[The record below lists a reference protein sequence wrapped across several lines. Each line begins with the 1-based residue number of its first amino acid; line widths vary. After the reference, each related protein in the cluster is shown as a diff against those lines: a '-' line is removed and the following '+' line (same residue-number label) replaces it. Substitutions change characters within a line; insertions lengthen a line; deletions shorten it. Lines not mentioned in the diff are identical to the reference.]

1 MSETSARASRF
12 AFWLGSFARNG
23 LIGTLDGVGA
33 ATSARAGTDG
43 DSAAAIGRGAGG
55 GLDTGWPGATGAEGR
70 AGGTNGASDALAG
83 LAGAADAGGR
93 SASES
98 GRLGGLGGAAGGCTA
113 TVADGGATLVGAT
126 GGTLRGSTLEA

>member
-1 MSETSARASRF
+1 
-12 AFWLGSFARNG
+12 
-23 LIGTLDGVGA
+23 VGA

-43 DSAAAIGRGAGG
+43 DSAAAIGRGAGR

-83 LAGAADAGGR
+83 AADAGGR
-93 SASES
+93 GASES
-98 GRLGGLGGAAGGCTA
+98 GRLGGLGGAAGGCTVA
-113 TVADGGATLVGAT
+113 VADAGATLVGAT